1 MEDVFEKHDTDAFK
15 NIISRIKSDVRDPTT
30 ERLRNLS
37 WHTMTTSLV
46 KAKKV
51 NVHARGPK
59 KVSTWDE
66 VILAD
71 EVESSLKLQ
80 REVITLAKKAC
91 THYGYDNCE

>member
-1 MEDVFEKHDTDAFK
+1 MTGE
-15 NIISRIKSDVRDPTT
+15 IRPRT
-30 ERLRNLS
+30 ERLRNLN
-37 WHTMTTSLV
+37 WATKTTSLE

-51 NVHARGPK
+51 NVHAKGPK
-59 KVSTWDE
+59 KVSTWDQ

-91 THYGYDNCE
+91 THYGYENCE